1 MSKKSRKNSHVR
13 RSPFRR
19 VRESFLILCEGKN
32 TEPTYF
38 DAFELS
44 TANVK
49 TLSVKA
55 GDAMAVVRAAIKR
68 RKTEINKKQYD
79 HYWVV
84 FDKDA
89 TPDDK
94 FNAAISLAESEG
106 LR

>member
-1 MSKKSRKNSHVR
+1 
-13 RSPFRR
+13 
-19 VRESFLILCEGKN
+19 
-32 TEPTYF
+32 
-38 DAFELS
+38 
-44 TANVK
+44 
-49 TLSVKA
+49 
-55 GDAMAVVRAAIKR
+55 MAVVRAAIKR